1 MTRFIGI
8 IGYPLKHTLS
18 PAFQQAALDHYKLDI
33 RYWPWE
39 TEPAQL
45 HTAVSKLRWP
55 ENIGANVT
63 VPHKEAVMALV
74 DEVDSVAATI
84 GAVNTIVKRGGRL
97 IGYNTDA
104 RGFIRSL
111 KENAF
116 FDPKDRRVVVL
127 GAGGAARA
135 VCFSLL
141 AEGVASVVI
150 VNRTLKRATELAD
163 ALSRRRSGVSAGAE
177 VAVVNWGS
185 DELAGRLKHCHL
197 IVNCTT
203 LGMAHGT
210 GEGESPLSAEVIPRN
225 ALVYDLVYNPAE
237 TPLLQ
242 AARRVGARRLGGLTM
257 LVYQGAASFE
267 LWIGR
272 PAPVDTMMIVARKAL
287 EKLG

>member
-33 RYWPWE
+33 RYWAWE
-39 TEPAQL
+39 TEPASL
-45 HTAVSKLRWP
+45 HTVVSRLRWP

-63 VPHKEAVMALV
+63 VPHKESVTALV
-74 DEVDSVAATI
+74 DEVDSMAATV

-97 IGYNTDA
+97 VGYNTDV

-111 KENAF
+111 REDAF
-116 FDPKDRRVVVL
+116 FDPRDRRVVVL

-135 VCFSLL
+135 VCFGLL
-141 AEGVASVVI
+141 GEGVASI
-150 VNRTLKRATELAD
+150 AIANRTPRRATELVD
-163 ALSRRRSGVSAGAE
+163 ALAHRRSGLSAGTE
-177 VAVVNWGS
+177 VTMVVWGS
-185 DELAGRLKHCHL
+185 DEMANQLKHCHL

-203 LGMAHGT
+203 LGMAHGS
-210 GEGESPLSAEVIPRN
+210 GEGESPLSAEDIPRN

-242 AARRVGARRLGGLTM
+242 AARKVGARRLGGLAM

-272 PAPVDTMMIVARKAL
+272 PAPVDVMMLAARKAL
-287 EKLG
+287 AKLG

>member
-18 PAFQQAALDHYKLDI
+18 PAFQQAALDHYQLDI

-63 VPHKEAVMALV
+63 VPHKETVMTLV
-74 DEVDSVAATI
+74 DEVDSVAAAI
-84 GAVNTIVKRGGRL
+84 GAVNTIVKRGGQL
-97 IGYNTDA
+97 VGYNTDA

-111 KENAF
+111 KEDAF
-116 FDPKDRRVVVL
+116 FDPKGRRVVVL
-127 GAGGAARA
+127 GSGGAARA
-135 VCFSLL
+135 VCFGLL
-141 AEGVASVVI
+141 AEGVASIVI
-150 VNRTLKRATELAD
+150 VNRTLRRANELAD
-163 ALSRRRSGVSAGAE
+163 ALSRRRSGVSTGAE
-177 VAVVNWGS
+177 VLVVGWGS
-185 DELAGRLKHCHL
+185 EEFADCLKHCHL
-197 IVNCTT
+197 VVNCTI
-203 LGMAHGT
+203 LGMAHGP
-210 GEGESPLSAEVIPRN
+210 GEGESPLATELIPRN

-272 PAPVDTMMIVARKAL
+272 PAPVDVMMLAARKAL
-287 EKLG
+287 AKLS